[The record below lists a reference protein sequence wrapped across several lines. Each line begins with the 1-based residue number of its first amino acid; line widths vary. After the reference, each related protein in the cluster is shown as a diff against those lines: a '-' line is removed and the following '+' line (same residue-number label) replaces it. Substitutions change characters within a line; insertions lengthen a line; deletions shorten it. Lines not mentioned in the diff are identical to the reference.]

1 MEFANAIIAFTGIS
15 FLVYGFN
22 SLTSKRMINEFERWK
37 FSKHRKLISVLQIL
51 GAIGLFLGLKFNLI
65 LIASSLGLS
74 IMMFFAIIVRIKIK
88 PVIFCI
94 TSFTTPIF
102 KKNMEN
108 KIARNEIINEYPYL

>member
-22 SLTSKRMINEFERWK
+22 SLFSKRMINEFDRWG
-37 FSKHRKLISVLQIL
+37 FSQYRKIISVLQIL
-51 GAIGLFLGLKFNLI
+51 GGIGLILGLKFNII

-88 PVIFCI
+88 DNI
-94 TSFTTPIF
+94 S
-102 KKNMEN
+102 
-108 KIARNEIINEYPYL
+108 EILPALAYLILGIIILQQSI